1 VTGDLKE
8 IREGLIGRAS
18 DVCRQLLPHGRMDGG
33 QWCSSNP
40 RIAGDDRKTPALKV
54 RLSGGAVGAW
64 TDWRNGRDGQAGDII
79 GLVAYLNGTDTK
91 GALAWARDF
100 LGLKAMTRA
109 EREAMRFAAQARA
122 KKQSEDAEKLRAKKL
137 LSADRKFSLAAP
149 IGAGSPAETLAR
161 AYFTARRCPLEAVK
175 TLNTLSFRFAAQSE
189 WWKGAKWER
198 LLTGGHFKAE
208 DGPIFPAI
216 HSAMRQATGIVT
228 ACHCTFL
235 DPVKPAK
242 APVEPAKLMLGEAK
256 GAVIEIAMGPSGKP
270 FWQADIDGLAP
281 SPVSLVEGIE
291 TGTSIA
297 GEISGESRVWACG
310 SLSGFAHAPVW
321 LDCVSEI
328 VVWRDNNHGNP
339 QARKQFDA
347 ALEELERWGKRV
359 SVLASHVGDDFNDLM

>member
-1 VTGDLKE
+1 MTGDLKE
-8 IREGLIGRAS
+8 IREGLIGRAA

-33 QWCSSNP
+33 QWCSANP
-40 RIAGDDRKTPALKV
+40 RVAGDDRKTPALKV

-64 TDWRNGRDGQAGDII
+64 TDWRNGRDGYAGDII
-79 GLVAYLNGTDTK
+79 GLVAYLNGTDVK

-100 LGLKAMTRA
+100 LGLKAMTRE

-122 KKQSEDAEKLRAKKL
+122 KKQAEDADRARANKL
-137 LSADRKFSLAAP
+137 LAAERKFSRAAP

-161 AYFTARRCPLEAVK
+161 AYLAARRCPLEAVK

-198 LLTGGHFKAE
+198 GSHGHFKAD
-208 DGPIFPAI
+208 DGPMFPAL
-216 HSAMRQATGIVT
+216 HSGMRQATGIVT

-256 GAVIEIAMGPSGKP
+256 GAVIEIAMGPSRRP
-270 FWQADIDGLAP
+270 FWQADDGSAS

-291 TGTSIA
+291 TGMSIA

-310 SLSGFAHAPVW
+310 SLSGFAGAPIW
-321 LDCVSEI
+321 LGCVSEV
-328 VVWRDNNHGNP
+328 VVWRDNNHGNA
-339 QARKQFDA
+339 QAQKHFDA
-347 ALEELERWGKRV
+347 ALEELERWNKRV